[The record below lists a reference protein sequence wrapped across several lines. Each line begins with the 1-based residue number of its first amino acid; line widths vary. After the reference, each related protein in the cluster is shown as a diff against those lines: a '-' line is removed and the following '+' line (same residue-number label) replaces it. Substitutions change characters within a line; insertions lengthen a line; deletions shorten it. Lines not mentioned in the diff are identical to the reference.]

1 MWRFVRSP
9 FGLTLRGIRDS
20 ESRMRSLGYNVP
32 LHLFIGFTVSGFF
45 AGVAGALYAMFN
57 NFVSP
62 STVALAQSVEGL
74 LMAIAGGVGT
84 LFGAFVGA
92 AAIIAL
98 ENVVSAY
105 TERWQ
110 MVLGITFILIMIFAP
125 EGIIGK
131 AARHSDAQGAL
142 IECFHERSIEMD
154 RRQFLKTTTAA
165 LTAAGVGV
173 APWRSAQAQAGP
185 IKIGL
190 LAPLTGVVAS
200 GGGDGRGRAVLSR
213 AGQERDRRPQGRDSS
228 SRTTPRTPTPPCRR
242 RAAWSSRPMCH
253 FLIGNLLANT
263 GLAVANYVKGT
274 GTPYFIPI
282 IAADDLT
289 QRQRIKNVIRVA
301 GYSASE
307 FTHPLGDWA
316 LKQGYKKIATISQDY
331 TFGHEQC
338 GGLAQ
343 VFTEGGGEIV
353 QQFWHPLNTADFS
366 PYLGQL
372 ADLKID
378 AIFAMETGA
387 DATRFI
393 QQYASFGLKAK
404 MPLLGAMNGTDQ
416 SVIRTLGEE
425 CEGIVLAGAFRGRFG
440 QSGDAEVRQGL

>member
-1 MWRFVRSP
+1 
-9 FGLTLRGIRDS
+9 
-20 ESRMRSLGYNVP
+20 
-32 LHLFIGFTVSGFF
+32 
-45 AGVAGALYAMFN
+45 
-57 NFVSP
+57 
-62 STVALAQSVEGL
+62 
-74 LMAIAGGVGT
+74 
-84 LFGAFVGA
+84 
-92 AAIIAL
+92 
-98 ENVVSAY
+98 
-105 TERWQ
+105 
-110 MVLGITFILIMIFAP
+110 
-125 EGIIGK
+125 
-131 AARHSDAQGAL
+131 
-142 IECFHERSIEMD
+142 MD
-154 RRQFLKTTTAA
+154 RRQFLKNTTAA
-165 LTAAGVGV
+165 LTVAGAGVG
-173 APWRSAQAQAGP
+173 PWRSAQAQAGP

-200 GGGDGRGRAVLSR
+200 GGKEMVEGVQFYLDQVKGEMAGRKVELVIEDDASNPDTALQK
-213 AGQERDRRPQGRDSS
+213 ARRLVEQ
-228 SRTTPRTPTPPCRR
+228 
-242 RAAWSSRPMCH
+242 ANCH
-253 FLIGNLLANT
+253 MLIGNLLANT
-263 GLAVANYVKGT
+263 GLAVANYVKAT

-366 PYLGQL
+366 PYLGQI
-372 ADLKID
+372 ADLKVD

-393 QQYASFGLKAK
+393 QQYSSFGLKAK
-404 MPLLGAMNGTDQ
+404 TPLLAAMNGTDQ

-425 CEGIVLAGAFRGRFG
+425 CEGIMSPAHFAEGSDNPVTQKFSREYEAKYGKIPSLYGFSMYSGVMWIDAALKKMGGKVEDREAFINTVLKTELDGSPLGKAVKL
-440 QSGDAEVRQGL
+440 DAYGNPIYDVYIRKVAKRADGKFWNVPVTTYPNVSQFWNYDPETYLKQPPYSRTFQGIKKA

>member
-1 MWRFVRSP
+1 
-9 FGLTLRGIRDS
+9 
-20 ESRMRSLGYNVP
+20 
-32 LHLFIGFTVSGFF
+32 
-45 AGVAGALYAMFN
+45 
-57 NFVSP
+57 
-62 STVALAQSVEGL
+62 
-74 LMAIAGGVGT
+74 
-84 LFGAFVGA
+84 
-92 AAIIAL
+92 
-98 ENVVSAY
+98 
-105 TERWQ
+105 
-110 MVLGITFILIMIFAP
+110 
-125 EGIIGK
+125 
-131 AARHSDAQGAL
+131 
-142 IECFHERSIEMD
+142 MD
-154 RRQFLKTTTAA
+154 RRQFLKNTTAA
-165 LTAAGVGV
+165 LTVAGAGVG
-173 APWRSAQAQAGP
+173 PWRSAQAQAGP

-200 GGGDGRGRAVLSR
+200 GGKEMVEGVQFYLDQVKGEMGGRKVELVIEDDASNPDTALQK
-213 AGQERDRRPQGRDSS
+213 ARRLVEQGN
-228 SRTTPRTPTPPCRR
+228 
-242 RAAWSSRPMCH
+242 CH
-253 FLIGNLLANT
+253 MLIGNLLANT

-316 LKQGYKKIATISQDY
+316 LKQDYKKIATISQDY

-378 AIFAMETGA
+378 AVFAMETGA

-393 QQYASFGLKAK
+393 QQYSSFGLKAK
-404 MPLLGAMNGTDQ
+404 TPLLAAMNGTDQ

-425 CEGIVLAGAFRGRFG
+425 CEGIISPAHFAEGSDNPVTQKFVKEYEAKYGKIPSLYGFSMYSGVMWIDAALKKMGGKVEDREAFIDTVLKTELDGSPLGKIVKLDGYGNPIYDVYIRKVAKRADGKFWNVPVTSYPNVSQFWRYDPETYLKQPPYSRTF
-440 QSGDAEVRQGL
+440 QGIKKA

>member
-1 MWRFVRSP
+1 
-9 FGLTLRGIRDS
+9 
-20 ESRMRSLGYNVP
+20 
-32 LHLFIGFTVSGFF
+32 
-45 AGVAGALYAMFN
+45 
-57 NFVSP
+57 
-62 STVALAQSVEGL
+62 
-74 LMAIAGGVGT
+74 
-84 LFGAFVGA
+84 
-92 AAIIAL
+92 
-98 ENVVSAY
+98 
-105 TERWQ
+105 
-110 MVLGITFILIMIFAP
+110 
-125 EGIIGK
+125 
-131 AARHSDAQGAL
+131 
-142 IECFHERSIEMD
+142 MD
-154 RRQFLKTTTAA
+154 RRQFLKNTTAA
-165 LTAAGVGV
+165 LTVAGAGVG
-173 APWRSAQAQAGP
+173 PWRSARAQAGP

-200 GGGDGRGRAVLSR
+200 GGKEMVEGVQFYLDQVKSEMGGRKVELVIEADASNPDTALQK
-213 AGQERDRRPQGRDSS
+213 ARRLVEQGN
-228 SRTTPRTPTPPCRR
+228 
-242 RAAWSSRPMCH
+242 CH
-253 FLIGNLLANT
+253 MLIGNLLANT

-366 PYLGQL
+366 PYLGQI
-372 ADLKID
+372 ADLKVD

-393 QQYASFGLKAK
+393 QQYSSFGLKAK
-404 MPLLGAMNGTDQ
+404 TPLLAAMNGTDQ

-425 CEGIVLAGAFRGRFG
+425 CEGIMSPAHFAEGSDNPVTQKFAREYEAKYGKIPSLYGFSMYSGVMWIDAALKKMGGKVEDREAFIDTVLKTELDGSPLGKAVKL
-440 QSGDAEVRQGL
+440 DAYGNPIYDVYIRKVVKRADGKFWNVPVTTYPNVSQFWKYDPETYLKQPPYSRNFQGIKKA